1 MIVTPNN
8 INAAGAVIQYWT
20 KKVHIA
26 VFMVIFI
33 AFIFGVNHIKR
44 RSVPKKIARPP
55 NYPQDGEEVDPDAD
69 LPDAGASRVLI
80 PLGGEE
86 ERKIRASCKLAAET
100 LRFAGSL
107 VKVSRVSSL

>member
-1 MIVTPNN
+1 MGNYQILLP
-8 INAAGAVIQYWT
+8 QEP
-20 KKVHIA
+20 
-26 VFMVIFI
+26 
-33 AFIFGVNHIKR
+33 FIFGVNHIKR

-55 NYPQDGEEVDPDAD
+55 NYPQDGVEVDPDAD